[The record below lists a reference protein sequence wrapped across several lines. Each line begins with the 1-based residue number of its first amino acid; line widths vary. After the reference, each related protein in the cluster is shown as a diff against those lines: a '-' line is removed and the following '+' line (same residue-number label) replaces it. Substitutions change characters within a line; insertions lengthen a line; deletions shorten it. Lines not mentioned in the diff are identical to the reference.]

1 MTISDPNALPSQP
14 SLGVGVAKGDFKPN
28 LKRRYQYDNIF
39 KTLTWTA
46 TFIGLIVLAILILDT
61 LIDGLPRLGLD
72 FLTSFPS
79 RRAEQAGVA
88 SALAG
93 TLWLLLI
100 TALFAFPIGVGAGI
114 YLQEFAPDNWFTR
127 ALEINISNLAA
138 VPAIIYGLLGLTV
151 FVQLM
156 SAVTQGR
163 SLLSG
168 GLTLALLILPV
179 IIVSTRESLKAV
191 PDSLR
196 LAGMALG
203 STRWQTVWSHV
214 LPQAIPG
221 IMTGTIIA
229 LSRAI
234 GEASPLIVIGAQTF
248 VAFLPNSPFSSFAAL
263 PIQIYNWTSRPQAA
277 FHANAAAAII
287 VLLVVLLLMN
297 GTAIYIRNRFQR
309 RAL

>member
-1 MTISDPNALPSQP
+1 MTTSDPNALPSP
-14 SLGVGVAKGDFKPN
+14 PRGIDIAKGDFQPN

-46 TFIGLIVLAILILDT
+46 TFIGLIVLAILLVDT
-61 LIDGLPRLGLD
+61 LVDGLPRLSWD
-72 FLTSFPS
+72 FITSFPS
-79 RRAEQAGVA
+79 RRPEQAGVA

-100 TALFAFPIGVGAGI
+100 TAVFAFPIGVGAGI
-114 YLQEFAPDNWFTR
+114 YLQEFAPDNLFTR

-138 VPAIIYGLLGLTV
+138 VPAIIYGLLGLAV

-156 SAVTQGR
+156 NTVTQGR

-179 IIVSTRESLKAV
+179 IIVATRESLKAV

-248 VAFLPNSPFSSFAAL
+248 VAFLPTNPFSSFAAL
-263 PIQIYNWTSRPQAA
+263 PIQIYNWTSRPQVA
-277 FHANAAAAII
+277 FHANAAAGII
-287 VLLVVLLLMN
+287 VLLVVLLMMN

-309 RAL
+309 RSL

>member
-1 MTISDPNALPSQP
+1 MTITDPNALPSQP
-14 SLGVGVAKGDFKPN
+14 RDGMNIMKGEFKPN
-28 LKRRYQYDNIF
+28 LQRRYQYDQIF

-46 TFIGLIVLAILILDT
+46 TFVGLIVLTILIVDT
-61 LIDGLPRLGLD
+61 FIDGLPRLGWD
-72 FLTSFPS
+72 FLSSFPS
-79 RRAEQAGVA
+79 RRAEQAGIA
-88 SALAG
+88 SALVG
-93 TLWLLLI
+93 TIWLLVI

-114 YLQEFAPDNWFTR
+114 YLQEFAADNGFTR

-138 VPAIIYGLLGLTV
+138 VPSIIYGLLGLTM
-151 FVQLM
+151 FVQILGGL
-156 SAVTQGR
+156 TQGR

-179 IIVSTRESLKAV
+179 IIVATREALKAV

-234 GEASPLIVIGAQTF
+234 GETAPLIVIGAQTF
-248 VAFLPNSPFSSFAAL
+248 VAFLPNSPFSSFSAM
-263 PIQIYNWTSRPQAA
+263 PIQIYNWTSRPQVE
-277 FHANAAAAII
+277 FHTNAAAGII

-297 GTAIYIRNRFQR
+297 GTAIYIRNRFQK

>member
-1 MTISDPNALPSQP
+1 MTATDPNALPLPP
-14 SLGVGVAKGDFKPN
+14 SGGVDVAKGEFVPN
-28 LKRRYQYDNIF
+28 LQRRYQYDNIF
-39 KTLTWTA
+39 RTLTWVA
-46 TFIGLIVLAILILDT
+46 TFIGLIVLSILIIDT
-61 LIDGLPRLGLD
+61 LIDGLPRLSLD
-72 FLTSFPS
+72 FITSFPS
-79 RRAEQAGVA
+79 RKAEQAGIA

-93 TLWLLLI
+93 TLWLLAI
-100 TALFAFPIGVGAGI
+100 TAVFAFPIGVGAGI

-138 VPAIIYGLLGLTV
+138 VPSIIYGLLGLTI
-151 FVQLM
+151 FVQIMNAL
-156 SAVTQGR
+156 TQGR

-196 LAGMALG
+196 MAGMALG

-234 GEASPLIVIGAQTF
+234 GETAPLIVIGAQTF
-248 VAFLPNSPFSSFAAL
+248 VAFLPTNIFSSFSAM

-277 FHANAAAAII
+277 FHANAAAGII

-297 GTAIYIRNRFQR
+297 GTAIFIRNRFQK